1 MSKALPLTIL
11 ATIASALVLYAAL
24 LALLWWR
31 QEGLMFFP
39 VRLPASY
46 PLARAP
52 DVHEHTIEVPGAR
65 LSVLQLKLPDP
76 KGVVF
81 FLHGNAGNLAGW
93 FTNVEFYREANFDL
107 VMPDYRG
114 FGKSTGAIS
123 GVQQLRA
130 DVRAT
135 WEAFAPQYR
144 GKQVVVYGRSL
155 GTALAADLA
164 EQLSGEGRAP
174 ALTVLV
180 SPYSSLRELIADLYP
195 WVPGALLRY
204 PLDTGS
210 HLRGIASPVLLVH
223 GEADTLIALRHSQ
236 RLQQL
241 LPSARLLV
249 IPGAGHND
257 LHDFPLYRRELRQAL
272 GGRSR

>member
-1 MSKALPLTIL
+1 MPKPLALTLVAIV
-11 ATIASALVLYAAL
+11 ASGLSLYCAL
-24 LALLWWR
+24 LAFLWWR
-31 QEGLMFFP
+31 QERLMFFP
-39 VRLPASY
+39 VPLPADY
-46 PLARAP
+46 RLASAS
-52 DVHEHTIEVPGAR
+52 DIHEHTVEVPGAR

-76 KGVVF
+76 RGVVF

-93 FTNVEFYREANFDL
+93 FGNVEFYREANFDL

-114 FGKSTGAIS
+114 FGKSTGAIQD
-123 GVQQLRA
+123 VRQLRA
-130 DVRAT
+130 DVRAA
-135 WEAFAPQYR
+135 WEAFAPHYR
-144 GKQVVVYGRSL
+144 GKRVVVYGRSL

-180 SPYSSLRELIADLYP
+180 SPYSSLRELVAEFYP

-210 HLRGIASPVLLVH
+210 HLRGIAGPVLLVH
-223 GEADTLIALRHSQ
+223 GEDDALIAVRHSQ
-236 RLQQL
+236 RLQQV

-257 LHDFPLYRRELRQAL
+257 LQDFPLYRRELRQAL
-272 GGRSR
+272 AGP